1 MALYKIPQISYVT
14 EAQNSKLNRTHKQLI
29 LIANI
34 RNFLEI
40 FVEFYC
46 DFKKTALYFE
56 DSNCYIM
63 ERFQNICRFAYKI
76 FTQT

>member
-1 MALYKIPQISYVT
+1 M
-14 EAQNSKLNRTHKQLI
+14 HKQLL

-34 RNFLEI
+34 WNLLEI
-40 FVEFYC
+40 FVGFYC
-46 DFKKTALYFE
+46 GLNKTALYFE

-63 ERFQNICRFAYKI
+63 ERFQNICRVFYKI

>member
-1 MALYKIPQISYVT
+1 MS
-14 EAQNSKLNRTHKQLI
+14 
-29 LIANI
+29 IANI
-34 RNFLEI
+34 RNLLEI

-46 DFKKTALYFE
+46 DLKKTALYFQ

-63 ERFQNICRFAYKI
+63 ERLQNMCRVVYKI